1 MEKLTKILS
10 KSQVIDL
17 FIETK
22 DQIMAGDQDP
32 LKVAVHLKALE
43 ELISKLRK
51 DEQIQDYTLEQALKE
66 NEKTFNIYGAEISIR
81 EMGTKYDF
89 SICNDSLLEG
99 LYNQMTVL
107 KKQIKDRETM
117 LKTIKEDNP
126 VVSLEGEILNR
137 PLKTSKTGLAITLNC
152 LGDRKTHRGYKFK
165 YI

>member
-10 KSQVIDL
+10 KSQIIDL
-17 FIETK
+17 FVDTK
-22 DQIMAGDQDP
+22 DQIMSGEQDS

-51 DEQIQDYTLEQALKE
+51 DEQIQDYTLEQSLKQG
-66 NEKTFNIYGAEISIR
+66 EKTFSIYGAEISIR

-99 LYNQMTVL
+99 LYSQMTIL

-117 LKTIKEDNP
+117 LKTISEDNP
-126 VVSLEGEILNR
+126 AVSLDGEILNR
-137 PLKTSKTGLAITLNC
+137 PLKTSKTGIVITL
-152 LGDRKTHRGYKFK
+152 K
-165 YI
+165 